1 MKKAWMNISYFPFI
15 LFNLKIFGEIVT
27 RFFESVE
34 FQPFLNQLN
43 SKQILYKICYKLIV
57 IDIAFNEF
65 FTYAEFCYNLRRHH
79 LCIRSKYLPKHDSF
93 RHFFSNRVVP
103 VWNLLPKSIVSSSSL
118 SAFKMRLKKFDLH
131 EICS

>member
-43 SKQILYKICYKLIV
+43 SKQIFLIPWAIDTLQNLSWLHLGTTLDLKSLLFARTTV
-57 IDIAFNEF
+57 ISTNSLPRL
-65 FTYAEFCYNLRRHH
+65 TH
-79 LCIRSKYLPKHDSF
+79 L
-93 RHFFSNRVVP
+93 RVVY
-103 VWNLLPKSIVSSSSL
+103 LQ
-118 SAFKMRLKKFDLH
+118 A
-131 EICS
+131 